1 MVSNNGQEALDRLNH
16 EHFDGVLMDC
26 QMPIKDGYTTTRE
39 LRQDPRFIDLPI
51 IAMTANV
58 MADDRQ
64 KALDSGM
71 NEHIGKPINTDELFV
86 KLTKWVR
93 PKSTNNANTL
103 DKITKT
109 TDDRAQPLANKN
121 KPITIPELDGID
133 IKAGLAIAQNN
144 QALYLRLLLKFKANY
159 VNAITPISTAFNNHD
174 FTQIELLAHTL
185 KGVAGN
191 IGATPLYELC
201 QQLENN
207 AVQRDIKPLL
217 LIQCQD
223 ELSRI
228 ELALAPLAHQE
239 PADINFNISA
249 CKALMVQLIIDV
261 EHCDVAAI
269 DTIHTLLTMTQ
280 QKSYHQAL
288 EDIMTKIEVYEFD
301 DAAELLKDINISS

>member
-1 MVSNNGQEALDRLNH
+1 
-16 EHFDGVLMDC
+16 MDC

-58 MADDRQ
+58 MAGDRQ

-86 KLTKWVR
+86 KLAQWVT
-93 PKSTNNANTL
+93 PSKPNKLNTL
-103 DKITKT
+103 DKEKHKT
-109 TDDRAQPLANKN
+109 NDRSLSLADKN
-121 KPITIPELDGID
+121 QQITIPELDGID

-144 QALYLRLLLKFKANY
+144 HALYLRLLLKFKANY
-159 VNAITPISTAFNNHD
+159 ANAMAPISVALNNHD
-174 FTQIELLAHTL
+174 FAQIELLAHTL

-191 IGATPLYELC
+191 IGATAVYALC

-217 LIQCQD
+217 LTQCQE

-239 PADINFNISA
+239 PADINFNMSA
-249 CKALMVQLIIDV
+249 CKALMAQLIIDV

-269 DTIHTLLTMTQ
+269 DSIHTLLAMTQ
-280 QKSYHQAL
+280 EQSYHQAL
-288 EDIMTKIEVYEFD
+288 KDIMAKIEVYEFD
-301 DAAELLKDINISS
+301 DAAELLKEINIFS